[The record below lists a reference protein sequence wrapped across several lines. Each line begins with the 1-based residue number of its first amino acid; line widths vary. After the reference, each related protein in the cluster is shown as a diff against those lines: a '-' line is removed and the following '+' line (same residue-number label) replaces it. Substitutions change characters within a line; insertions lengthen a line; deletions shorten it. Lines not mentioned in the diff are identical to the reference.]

1 MAQTDHHREG
11 ASPRRMLDTLEAATY
26 AGLGKSTLEKLR
38 LYGGGP
44 TYIKVGKRVVYDIS
58 DLDAWLAS
66 RRRQST
72 SQVAAQCARR
82 KWRRPPLVA
91 QRTAFRTLIILQS

>member
-1 MAQTDHHREG
+1 MAQTEHHREST
-11 ASPRRMLDTLEAATY
+11 AARRMLDTHEAATY
-26 AGLGKSTLEKLR
+26 AGLGKSTLDKFR
-38 LYGGGP
+38 LTGGGP

-72 SQVAAQCARR
+72 SQVAA
-82 KWRRPPLVA
+82 
-91 QRTAFRTLIILQS
+91 

>member
-1 MAQTDHHREG
+1 MEAIKK
-11 ASPRRMLDTLEAATY
+11 LDTTSAARY

-44 TYIKVGKRVVYDIS
+44 IYIKVGKRVVYDVN

-72 SQVAAQCARR
+72 SQVAA
-82 KWRRPPLVA
+82 
-91 QRTAFRTLIILQS
+91 